1 MQLFLCVVETI
12 LVFFY
17 FVLWVLLSFQ
27 SFVICHLAIAA
38 IQSTQRNYHNST
50 WGGGGGRP
58 QLCGLS
64 YLLLFRVG
72 TVSDPLVGTWCF
84 GFPTYHKAIFE
95 IISRKIDKSFGG
107 VVTILKFVFEGV
119 LL

>member
-1 MQLFLCVVETI
+1 METI

-17 FVLWVLLSFQ
+17 FVVWVLLSFQ
-27 SFVICHLAIAA
+27 SFVIFHLAIAA
-38 IQSTQRNYHNST
+38 IQNTQRNYRNST
-50 WGGGGGRP
+50 LLFKKGMGCRP
-58 QLCGLS
+58 QFCGLS

-95 IISRKIDKSFGG
+95 IISRKIDKSFRG
-107 VVTILKFVFEGV
+107 VVTILIIFVFEGV

>member
-1 MQLFLCVVETI
+1 MGIVVFSI
-12 LVFFY
+12 FCNM
-17 FVLWVLLSFQ
+17 SFGDCFHPKYSKKLPQ
-27 SFVICHLAIAA
+27 FH
-38 IQSTQRNYHNST
+38 R
-50 WGGGGGRP
+50 GGGGGRP

-95 IISRKIDKSFGG
+95 IISRKIDKSFRG